1 MDLTPELVNMTGH
14 EGFLP
19 LNHLLDES
27 DRIRIPTHLVSE
39 IVSPIS
45 AIYSA
50 ILIGKWN
57 RRLWIP
63 LTCESQAVYRRY
75 RRPLFLISTIELTD

>member
-39 IVSPIS
+39 IVSHIS
-45 AIYSA
+45 AVYSA

-57 RRLWIP
+57 RRLWIH
-63 LTCESQAVYRRY
+63 LLVKVRLYTADIGD
-75 RRPLFLISTIELTD
+75 LFS

>member
-45 AIYSA
+45 A
-50 ILIGKWN
+50 
-57 RRLWIP
+57 
-63 LTCESQAVYRRY
+63 VYRCGSHLLVRAVLY
-75 RRPLFLISTIELTD
+75 TADIRNRFSYPT